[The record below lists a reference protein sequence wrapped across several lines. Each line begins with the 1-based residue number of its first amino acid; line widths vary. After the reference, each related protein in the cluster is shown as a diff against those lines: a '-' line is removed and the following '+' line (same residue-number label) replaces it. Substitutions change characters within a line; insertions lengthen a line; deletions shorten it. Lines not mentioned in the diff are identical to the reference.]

1 MNMCLH
7 TRINETIVDGPIGL
21 IQVERR
27 CLECSQYESHFMK
40 QKDSKEAFFTILN
53 RKLSPLDVQAV
64 AMGWRDRVKIKSVD
78 LRKHKNMYT

>member
-1 MNMCLH
+1 MCLH

-27 CLECSQYESHFMK
+27 CEQCSQYESHFIK
-40 QKDSKEAFFTILN
+40 PKDSKESVFSVLN
-53 RKLSPLDVQAV
+53 RKLSDLDKQAI
-64 AMGWRDRVKIKSVD
+64 ALSWREKVKIKSID